1 MRNILD
7 YFSYKL
13 SLTAQE
19 IKSAIFLITILFLGL
34 FVKFTSLKLSGRTVD
49 NNEVIFFKNL
59 EKEIEIQQNSAV
71 EQNKIIEKRVD
82 SDLELSDFS
91 VEKFDFNKKLDK
103 NLKLKSIDLNSASV
117 SELTKLPGIG
127 QKTAEKIV
135 EFRQQPNGFKVI
147 EDLLKVKG
155 IGNKKFNTIKK
166 YLYIEK

>member
-19 IKSAIFLITILFLGL
+19 IKSAIFIITILFLGL

-59 EKEIEIQQNSAV
+59 EKAIEIQQNSAV

-135 EFRQQPNGFKVI
+135 EFRQQLNGFKVI

>member
-19 IKSAIFLITILFLGL
+19 IKSAIFIITILFLGL

-49 NNEVIFFKNL
+49 NYEVIFFKNL
-59 EKEIEIQQNSAV
+59 EKAIEIQQNSAV

-135 EFRQQPNGFKVI
+135 EFRQQLNGFKVI

>member
-7 YFSYKL
+7 YFSHKL

-19 IKSAIFLITILFLGL
+19 IKSAIFIITILFLGL

-49 NNEVIFFKNL
+49 NYEVIFFKNL
-59 EKEIEIQQNSAV
+59 EKAIEIQQNSAV

-135 EFRQQPNGFKVI
+135 EFRQQLNGFKVI

>member
-7 YFSYKL
+7 YFSHKL

-19 IKSAIFLITILFLGL
+19 IKSAIFIITILFLGL
-34 FVKFTSLKLSGRTVD
+34 FVKFTNLKLSGRPVD

-59 EKEIEIQQNSAV
+59 EKAIEIQQNSAV